1 MPKNP
6 APKKRK
12 IKSLEQNGGRRESV
26 LSDQAESQLGSSVS
40 AIFPPPSESLSSAYR
55 DTSGSLASPKS
66 SPTPMASKPA
76 EEAPP
81 DKEPKKKEKRRSSK
95 AITISVAD
103 MSPGG

>member
-1 MPKNP
+1 
-6 APKKRK
+6 
-12 IKSLEQNGGRRESV
+12 
-26 LSDQAESQLGSSVS
+26 
-40 AIFPPPSESLSSAYR
+40 
-55 DTSGSLASPKS
+55 
-66 SPTPMASKPA
+66 MASKPA